1 MDYQKAQQ
9 ILEEKYVFMLQRI
22 TKEIELG
29 IEAHNSIES
38 DLYEIKTDITKE
50 ELLSY
55 VNYKVFISI
64 SLLDINVLLK
74 NLFSSRYL
82 IEQNLCSRLLSV
94 QIYEFINDFS
104 KFNFRNINSLLEK
117 EPQKIFRNEFFSKRD
132 QILGFCNDNK
142 DYYYEIRNNCGA
154 HKDKSI
160 KILNEFILKIN
171 IQEQMDKGKELLD
184 LINSFNKVTNDILEI
199 VS

>member
-1 MDYQKAQQ
+1 MDYQKSQK

-29 IEAHNSIES
+29 VVAHNSIE
-38 DLYEIKTDITKE
+38 DELYDIKTDITKE
-50 ELLSY
+50 ELASY
-55 VNYKVFISI
+55 INYKIFISI

-74 NLFSSRYL
+74 NLFSAKYL
-82 IEQNLCSRLLSV
+82 IEQNLFCRLLSV

-104 KFNFRNINSLLEK
+104 KFNFQNINSLLEK
-117 EPQKIFRNEFFSKRD
+117 EPQKTLRDKFYSKRE
-132 QILGFCNDNK
+132 QVLMFCKDNK
-142 DYYYEIRNNCGA
+142 DYYHQIRNNCGA

-171 IQEQMDKGKELLD
+171 IQEQMEKGKELLD
-184 LINSFNKVTNDILEI
+184 LINSFNKITNDILEI
-199 VS
+199 IS